1 MNKKKLVCSAIKNVQ
16 TDIPN
21 SASIAIKNAPTAGMT
36 KDSSADWVNMVEE
49 PGMLGKRVTA
59 SQRKR
64 CLRDVRKIME
74 IAKWMDWSHILN
86 ADQGMI
92 MLDAVSAGP
101 TLLTA
106 RNREWIQVSISLVPK
121 RLLYVPLK
129 QPSADQI
136 KTTMQGYAMINA
148 HPTWKELVQFAGEKI
163 HKAGSNAVWEQQK
176 LHKIVE
182 R

>member
-1 MNKKKLVCSAIKNVQ
+1 M
-16 TDIPN
+16 DIRN
-21 SASIAIKNAPTAGMT
+21 SASIAIKNALTVGVI

-49 PGMLGKRVTA
+49 LGMLGKRVTA
-59 SQRKR
+59 SQTRR
-64 CLRDVRKIME
+64 CLRDARKIME

-86 ADQGMI
+86 ADQDMI
-92 MLDAVSAGP
+92 MLDAVSADP

-106 RNREWIQVSISLVPK
+106 RNREWIQVLISLVPK

-163 HKAGSNAVWEQQK
+163 HKVGSNAVWEQQK
-176 LHKIVE
+176 LHKIAE